1 MPSSTPARR
10 RCPTRPDG
18 GEVLIAHTIDRE
30 TCQERQRG
38 HYHKCFTCV
47 HQNGAEPAPAA
58 AARGP
63 AVPAGR
69 SADEPVRGERTPTLP
84 ARRRIAVG

>member
-1 MPSSTPARR
+1 MLSSTPARR

-47 HQNGAEPAPAA
+47 HQNGAEPAPAPVA
-58 AARGP
+58 EVP
-63 AVPAGR
+63 AVSVGR
-69 SADEPVRGERTPTLP
+69 PADEPARGERSPTLP
-84 ARRRIAVG
+84 ARRRIPVG